1 MADDENNLGAALAT
15 TDSNHATEEDLVG
28 RKVRIKDTAKDMGSD
43 NAHMWAGMY
52 GEVKKPGPFG
62 TMWLITVGKKA
73 KQFDRSDFDLVQEVP
88 TTSEPAPMLSAAP
101 TSFHTSLVEVAPA
114 QAINSLTNPRRRRGL
129 DIDSLSAL
137 ASSLR
142 SHGLMQP
149 IIVRHLPAHRL
160 EETAG
165 MDPRPAYEVI
175 AGERRWRAA
184 QIAELPTMPMLVRDL
199 TDDAVLELQ
208 LVENIERED
217 LDAMEEAEGF
227 ALLRDKLG
235 YTVEQIAERI
245 GKGKGASY
253 VRKTMKLLELTPE
266 SRDAMYEGHL
276 GRSTGLL
283 VARYPAERQAAIVAY
298 IKSQA
303 VKTPG
308 GSEPAPFRSI
318 APVLHSRFNTDLSK
332 AAFDIEDEFLVM
344 EAGACSKCPKRTG
357 QATDLFGDADQ
368 STPSSCTDDVCFASK
383 KAAHVQQIRA
393 KAQAEGLQ
401 VIDEDEARQLLPSPY
416 THYANGYV
424 PLTQVIDVI
433 EVDGQDDRNV
443 TVEDGLRK
451 LGKKAPKPMV
461 LINPHSGVA
470 TKVLP
475 EDVFEKLFPEE
486 PPEEPKSAGG
496 GREPYVDTRPPEE
509 IAWRDSLVRRA
520 ALIRAFDV
528 IRTGE
533 RTVDELKRTALA
545 LLGSDEQE
553 TPGVEDYLGWLPD
566 LEAASDVSEVHR
578 SRVEAMNADQLGQ
591 LIAMVSLEIVLTRYP
606 HNVVANDVLK
616 GYGIDILAVRDKVA
630 EDVARQ
636 AEQPDDESAAQEAE
650 PQEDSQ

>member
-1 MADDENNLGAALAT
+1 MADDENNLGAALAAPEST
-15 TDSNHATEEDLVG
+15 HATEEDLVG

-43 NAHMWAGMY
+43 NPHMWAGMY

-62 TMWLITVGKKA
+62 TMWLIAQGKKS
-73 KQFDRSDFDLVQEVP
+73 KQFDRADFDLVQEVP
-88 TTSEPAPMLSAAP
+88 TTSELAPLLSAAP
-101 TSFHTSLVEVAPA
+101 ASFQTSLVEAAPA

-137 ASSLR
+137 AASLR
-142 SHGLMQP
+142 AHGLMQP

-184 QIAELPTMPMLVRDL
+184 QIAELATIPMLVRDL

-266 SRDAMYEGHL
+266 SREAMYDGHL

-283 VARYPAERQAAIVAY
+283 VARYPAERQAAVLAF

-303 VKTPG
+303 VRTPG

-318 APVLHSRFNTDLSK
+318 APILHTRFNTDLSK
-332 AAFDIEDEFLVM
+332 TAFDIEDAFLVM

-357 QATDLFGDADQ
+357 QSADLFGDADQ
-368 STPSSCTDDVCFASK
+368 ATTSSCTDDACFASK
-383 KAAHVQQIRA
+383 KVAHIQQIRA
-393 KAQAEGLQ
+393 KAQEEGMQ
-401 VIDEDEARQLLPSPY
+401 VIDEDEARQLLPSPWSTY
-416 THYANGYV
+416 VQGYV
-424 PLTQVIDVI
+424 PLTEVIDVV
-433 EVDGQDDRNV
+433 EVQGKDDLVV

-461 LINPHSGVA
+461 LINPHTGAA

-475 EDVFEKLFPEE
+475 EQVVEKLFPEDK
-486 PPEEPKSAGG
+486 PDAPT
-496 GREPYVDTRPPEE
+496 GRSLQHAPQADTRPPEE
-509 IAWRDSLVRRA
+509 LVWRDGLVRRA

-545 LLGSDEQE
+545 LLGSDDQE

-578 SRVEAMNADQLGQ
+578 SRVEAMNDWELGQ
-591 LIAMVSLEIVLTRYP
+591 LIAMLSLEMVLTRYP
-606 HNVVANDVLK
+606 HKAVASDVLAT
-616 GYGIDILAVRDKVA
+616 YGIDLLAVRDKVA
-630 EDVARQ
+630 EDLAREVGESGDG
-636 AEQPDDESAAQEAE
+636 ATEHDDPDGEQ
-650 PQEDSQ
+650 